1 MLTLTQNVLI
11 VVLVM
16 VASLLLMVG
25 LNRIWPVAA
34 RHSES
39 DLIGWQLSVLGTT
52 YAVVLGFMLYTA
64 WTTFGAA
71 ALNVNVE
78 ASALRNVFRLAGGL
92 PPPQRGQLEKQARA
106 YADAV
111 ITEDWPAMARGQIP
125 EGTHEINES
134 MWTTLMSVKPASS
147 SEGIAADHAL
157 SELIT
162 LAEHRRTRL
171 LQSVSKLPA
180 IFWGVLLV
188 GGILTLVSA
197 SMFGSAKP
205 RVHAFMVLSTTLLVT
220 LALLAIADVNQP
232 FRGWIHVSDYAFV
245 RAQEYMREIR

>member
-11 VVLVM
+11 LVLVM

-25 LNRIWPVAA
+25 LNRIWPVAT

-64 WTTFGAA
+64 WTNFGAA
-71 ALNVNVE
+71 ALNVDLE
-78 ASALRNVFRLAGGL
+78 ASALRDIYRLADGL
-92 PPPQRGQLEKQARA
+92 PAPQREQLQRQARA

-111 ITEDWPAMARGQIP
+111 LNQEWSVMAHGQLP
-125 EGTHEINES
+125 EGTHEIPES
-134 MWTTLMSVKPASS
+134 MWRTAMSVKPGSS
-147 SEGIAADHAL
+147 FESIAADHVL
-157 SELIT
+157 SDLGT
-162 LAEHRRTRL
+162 LSEHRRTRL
-171 LQSVSKLPA
+171 LQSVSRLPA

-205 RVHAFMVLSTTLLVT
+205 RVHAFMVFSTTLLVT

-245 RAQEYMREIR
+245 RAQEYMH